1 MFVMRSY
8 SSIYEEKIKAD
19 LPRDSSKV
27 LRSVESMDASIFGSG
42 SDSDEAER
50 IDTIRE
56 EEMFGRPLTPGQ
68 RERLRIMNR
77 LRMTLSWESEDDE
90 FVEIR
95 RPSIAAV
102 SNTTC

>member
-8 SSIYEEKIKAD
+8 SSIHEEKIKAD
-19 LPRDSSKV
+19 LPRDSSKL